1 MLSWF
6 FPFSNGVGV
15 FNGEKLCVCI
25 NDERGMKRVYG
36 KNIKNKSRLMTILFF
51 RGLVYFFYGIYLYVL
66 SFSLGQNMSS
76 YNTDNK
82 EKNRRK
88 SRLQLFLLLSF
99 AFSGILAFVMS
110 VTISRI
116 IFSKILT
123 DQNNFVIN
131 NLIVALF
138 RIALIYLIFLVIKFI
153 PVMYDIYSFNGAGC
167 RFFNKNNKKEIIYA
181 RMFPLNFLNFLLNIS
196 ILSTFVVSLIA
207 VKISWV
213 ANFCINIA
221 IYIACISICY
231 EILYL
236 QTCSKFVW
244 MKDVALITNFLVLNK
259 PRTTHNEVLSV
270 IKNELEN
277 YNEFAGNDMDK
288 IPLSSVYAEMET
300 KLKANDRYEKSDV
313 DWIIA
318 NVLNLNRIE
327 VKLKRFLTEKEYR
340 DVMKACERRAKGE
353 PVSNIFGFVEFFGLR
368 FDINKKVLSPRMETE
383 ILVEE
388 VLKKIKEIKAENVLD
403 LCTGSGA
410 IAISIAKNSNC
421 NVFASDISKQALSV
435 AENNAKKNEV
445 RVEFSQSDLF
455 KALKKNRKYDIIVS
469 NPPYIKSQ
477 DIEKL
482 DIEVKDYDP
491 KLALDGGE
499 DGLDFY
505 RTIIFESVEKL
516 NNNGYLFFE
525 LGENQFED
533 ARKLMENAGFKDIQI
548 VKDYNNIERIIY
560 GRISN

>member
-1 MLSWF
+1 M
-6 FPFSNGVGV
+6 
-15 FNGEKLCVCI
+15 
-25 NDERGMKRVYG
+25 
-36 KNIKNKSRLMTILFF
+36 
-51 RGLVYFFYGIYLYVL
+51 
-66 SFSLGQNMSS
+66 
-76 YNTDNK
+76 
-82 EKNRRK
+82 
-88 SRLQLFLLLSF
+88 
-99 AFSGILAFVMS
+99 
-110 VTISRI
+110 
-116 IFSKILT
+116 
-123 DQNNFVIN
+123 
-131 NLIVALF
+131 
-138 RIALIYLIFLVIKFI
+138 
-153 PVMYDIYSFNGAGC
+153 
-167 RFFNKNNKKEIIYA
+167 
-181 RMFPLNFLNFLLNIS
+181 
-196 ILSTFVVSLIA
+196 
-207 VKISWV
+207 
-213 ANFCINIA
+213 
-221 IYIACISICY
+221 
-231 EILYL
+231 
-236 QTCSKFVW
+236 
-244 MKDVALITNFLVLNK
+244 
-259 PRTTHNEVLSV
+259 

-445 RVEFSQSDLF
+445 KVEFSQSDLF